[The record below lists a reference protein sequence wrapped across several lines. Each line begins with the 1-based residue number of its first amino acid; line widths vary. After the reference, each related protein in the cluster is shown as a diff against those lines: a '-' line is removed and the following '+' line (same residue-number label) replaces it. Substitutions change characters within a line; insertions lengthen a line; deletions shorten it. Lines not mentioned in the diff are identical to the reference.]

1 MTPSH
6 ASQLVLVRRR
16 LTGKFTQIPNDLVHA
31 KALNWKSLGLLIYL
45 LSLPPKKFNISLER
59 LCAVKLDG
67 EASVRSAMKQLEALG
82 YMKIVRERATSGR
95 YVRSRWIVSDEPVV
109 DWAPYLENPA
119 VEEPAK
125 VQPVVGNQGTTN
137 TEFVEIHKN
146 SNTTT
151 LPPPLAAVVPLEIAD
166 ARSKEIWLWL
176 CQKLS
181 IDPEKTRQDCSCLD
195 AEAAMDVLAE
205 VYECKRQGGIKT
217 SVPQFMSSLLRKARE
232 GKFNLSAGISLRKE
246 IPEILRLQRAMQKAL
261 EVVPVSTSRE
271 APVIAMP
278 PRERE
283 TLRQLRDDIA
293 RQGNM
298 ARMTGGRK

>member
-1 MTPSH
+1 M
-6 ASQLVLVRRR
+6 LVRRR

-45 LSLPPKKFNISLER
+45 LSLPQKKFNISLER
-59 LCAVKLDG
+59 LCTVKLDG

-82 YMKIVRERATSGR
+82 CMKVVRERSTTGR
-95 YVRSRWIVSDEPVV
+95 YVRSRWIVSDEPIV

-125 VQPVVGNQGTTN
+125 VQPVVVKQGTTN

-176 CQKLS
+176 CQKLCLN
-181 IDPEKTRQDCSCLD
+181 PEKTLQDCGSMD
-195 AEAAMDVLAE
+195 AEVAIDVLTE
-205 VYECKRQGGIKT
+205 VYQCKLQGSIKT
-217 SVPQFMSSLLRKARE
+217 SIPQFLSALLRKAVE
-232 GKFNLSAGISLRKE
+232 GKFNLSAGLSLRTE
-246 IPEILRLQRAMQKAL
+246 IPEILRRQQAMHIAL

-271 APVIAMP
+271 PPVIAMP

>member
-1 MTPSH
+1 M
-6 ASQLVLVRRR
+6 LVRRR

-31 KALNWKSLGLLIYL
+31 KALSWKSLGLLIYL

-59 LCAVKLDG
+59 LCTVKLDG

-82 YMKIVRERATSGR
+82 YMKIVRERSTSGR
-95 YVRSRWIVSDEPVV
+95 YVRSRWIVSDEPIV

-151 LPPPLAAVVPLEIAD
+151 TPLAETATPLDFENEDTKNIWL
-166 ARSKEIWLWL
+166 WLWL
-176 CQKLS
+176 CQKLAV
-181 IDPEKTRQDCSCLD
+181 DPEKTRHYCADLD
-195 AEAAMDVLAE
+195 IEAAMDVLAE
-205 VYECKRQGGIKT
+205 VYACKLQGNIKT
-217 SVPQFMSSLLRKARE
+217 SIPQFMSSLLRKARE